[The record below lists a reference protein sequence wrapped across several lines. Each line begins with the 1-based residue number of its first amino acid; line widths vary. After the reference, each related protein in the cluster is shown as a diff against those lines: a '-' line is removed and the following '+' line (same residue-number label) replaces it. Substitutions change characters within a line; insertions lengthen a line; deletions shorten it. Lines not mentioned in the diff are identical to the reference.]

1 MARRPR
7 RIDPTE
13 AAIGR
18 RLKELRL
25 SRDMTQVDL
34 AEKLGMKQSVLSECE
49 KGQVRLHGKLIL
61 ALAHALSVSADEL
74 LGRQTGRD
82 QRPSN
87 GRLLR
92 RLERIG
98 RLPRSKQR
106 VVLEMLDAFVQTHGG
121 RAQE

>member
-1 MARRPR
+1 MPRRPR

-25 SRDMTQVDL
+25 SRDMTQIEL

-49 KGQVRLHGKLIL
+49 KGQVRLHGLLIL
-61 ALAHALSVSADEL
+61 AMAQALKVSADEL
-74 LGRQTGRD
+74 LGRQAAATG

-92 RLERIG
+92 RLERIE
-98 RLPRSKQR
+98 RLPRSRQR
-106 VVLEMLDAFVQTHGG
+106 VVLEMLDAFLQTHGA
-121 RAQE
+121 RT